1 MSPLSVQVDLNDNMI
16 AEKQWQWQKQEHKK
30 AYEKAYTTSI
40 GASLQIILAGSFR
53 SFALRP
59 ATFFSLIF
67 FCVYKKT

>member
-16 AEKQWQWQKQEHKK
+16 AEKQWQWQWQKQEHK
-30 AYEKAYTTSI
+30 KAYTTSI